1 MTSLY
6 AVPIIDI
13 APFLA
18 RDPVGTRKI
27 LRHVTRACSPPV
39 ESPLVTQTR
48 RVSIG
53 GISRPHSTR

>member
-18 RDPVGTRKI
+18 GDPVGTREI
-27 LRHVTRACSPPV
+27 LRHVTRALLASCGITPYYTDKAGV
-39 ESPLVTQTR
+39 YR
-48 RVSIG
+48 RHL
-53 GISRPHSTR
+53 RR